1 MSKSPDQLRLLFVD
15 DDLLSL
21 SLVCSLAQQSM
32 PDAVIDRL
40 TSARQLLALA
50 EPDRYDCIV
59 IDFDLPD
66 HDGMVCAQKLREG
79 FPHLPI
85 VLCTGAGDE
94 ALAARAIQSGVS
106 DYIPKSR
113 ISVDA
118 LHRTITNAIKLGER
132 ARIIDEQRSEL
143 ETFAFALAHDF
154 KQPVRQIITFSQLVR
169 DAVAAGD
176 HGETARLLDFMTD
189 AAERLD
195 GLVDV
200 MSDYTLLNRA
210 PEIGPVDVNR
220 VIDCALSSITGY
232 IDERRASVNVSGAL
246 HILGNAD
253 LLSQALQNMIING
266 IKYNDSAQPFVTI
279 TLDEQPD
286 DTGTIS
292 IRDNGI
298 GMESQ
303 YLDYIFR
310 PLARLHTRKDYDG
323 SGLGLTLSRKAVGAM
338 GGTIGCSSE
347 PGAGTEFLITLPL
360 LKEQR
365 HEDKTEIMFENM
377 YN

>member
-1 MSKSPDQLRLLFVD
+1 MKTPDQLRLLFVD
-15 DDLLSL
+15 DDILSL
-21 SLVCSLAQQSM
+21 SLVCGL
-32 PDAVIDRL
+32 
-40 TSARQLLALA
+40 ARQSLPGAVVDTLGSAQDLLSLA
-50 EPDRYDCIV
+50 EPDHYDCII
-59 IDFDLPD
+59 IDFDLPGY
-66 HDGMVCAQKLREG
+66 DGMLCTQKLRER

-118 LHRTITNAIKLGER
+118 LNRTITNAIKLGER
-132 ARIIDEQRSEL
+132 ARIIDEQRTEL

-169 DAVAAGD
+169 DTIAIGD
-176 HGETARLLDFMTD
+176 HTEIDQLLDFLTS
-189 AAERLD
+189 AAGRLD

-220 VIDCALSSITGY
+220 VIHSALSSIARY
-232 IDERRASVNVSGAL
+232 IEERSACVIVNGAL
-246 HILGNAD
+246 AILGNAD
-253 LLSQALQNMIING
+253 LLSQAVQNMIING
-266 IKYNDSAQPFVTI
+266 IKYNESAEPIITI
-279 TLDEQPD
+279 TLDEQP
-286 DTGTIS
+286 GGAGVIS

-310 PLARLHTRKDYDG
+310 PLARLHTRKEYEG
-323 SGLGLTLSRKAVGAM
+323 SGLGLTLSRKAIDTM
-338 GGTIGCSSE
+338 NGTISCKSD
-347 PGAGTEFLITLPL
+347 PGSGTEFIIHLPTSKDNYKL
-360 LKEQR
+360 NKN
-365 HEDKTEIMFENM
+365 KSEIINS
-377 YN
+377 